1 MARFKKSKAPK
12 IATVIGAG
20 TKIHGDIEFSD
31 GLHIDGVIKGNV
43 MAEQGTD
50 SALTLSENGTIEGE
64 VRVCNIVING
74 RVTGDVYGSQRVELA
89 PDARVNGTVYYNLLE
104 MAMGAEINGQLIH
117 TVDQGTRRLGYDG
130 TADSTAAAEAGDAA
144 EETGASA
151 TADTSAATNK
161 NTTTKR

>member
-20 TKIHGDIEFSD
+20 TKIHGDIEFSG
-31 GLHIDGVIKGNV
+31 GLHVDGVIKGNV

-74 RVTGDVYGSQRVELA
+74 RVTGDVYGAQRVELA
-89 PDARVNGTVYYNLLE
+89 PDARVTGTVYYNLLE
-104 MAMGAEINGQLIH
+104 MAMGAEINGQLVH

-130 TADSTAAAEAGDAA
+130 IVDSAEKND
-144 EETGASA
+144 
-151 TADTSAATNK
+151 TADTEDEVGTTATSAASSKGTAAK
-161 NTTTKR
+161 Q

>member
-31 GLHIDGVIKGNV
+31 GLHVDGVIKGNV
-43 MAEQGTD
+43 MAEEGTD

-74 RVTGDVYGSQRVELA
+74 KVTGDVYGTQRVELA
-89 PDARVNGTVYYNLLE
+89 PDARVTGTVYYNLLE
-104 MAMGAEINGQLIH
+104 MAMGAEINGQLVH

-130 TADSTAAAEAGDAA
+130 VVNDTADANAGSKEEESGAVAA
-144 EETGASA
+144 
-151 TADTSAATNK
+151 SAATSK
-161 NTTTKR
+161 SNTTQKQ